1 MRLTPAFRLA
11 WFPLCWLWL
20 APILEA
26 QQQTNAPP
34 PAASSPFIQP
44 PDVVQN
50 DCPQPLAHR
59 PPGSTVTSG
68 DWVELQRTGCY
79 GICPA
84 YTVRLY
90 ASGAVHWHGDGFV
103 AVTGKAAAQ
112 VDAGQAANLIQ
123 QLRDHGFESLCG
135 SYSRPITD
143 NATYLTTVSVAGN
156 AFRVSDYAGS
166 APAWLRDF
174 DERIDAA
181 ADTHRW
187 RHGEPSTEL
196 FANHHLE
203 QDARWPKPGRTQLM
217 RAAGTA
223 DGAVPLLLAQKVPVD
238 AEDASGWTALMYAA
252 GDGSLDQVR
261 TLLAAG
267 ADASHRSRAGET
279 LLFAAAGSSD
289 NPVGKLRLLQRSG
302 ANVAAV
308 SNEGTTVLMIAASR
322 YWQPGLLRAV
332 LEMGANPSVRNSQG
346 KSALDLLEQAKAKND
361 VPDAYAAARKLLL
374 RVH

>member
-1 MRLTPAFRLA
+1 M
-11 WFPLCWLWL
+11 
-20 APILEA
+20 IHA

-34 PAASSPFIQP
+34 PAASSPLVQP

-59 PPGSTVTSG
+59 PPGSTVSSG

-79 GICPA
+79 GTCPA

-90 ASGAVHWHGDGFV
+90 AGGTVHWHGDRFV
-103 AVTGKAAAQ
+103 AVTGNASAQ

-135 SYSRPITD
+135 TYSRPITD
-143 NATYLTTVSVAGN
+143 NATYLTTVSVGGN
-156 AFRVSDYAGS
+156 AFRVSDYAAS

-174 DERIDAA
+174 DDRIDAA

-187 RHGEPSTEL
+187 RHGDPLTEL
-196 FANHHLE
+196 FGDRHLE
-203 QDARWPKPGRTQLM
+203 QDARFPKPGRTQLM
-217 RAAGTA
+217 RAAGAA
-223 DGAVPLLLAQKVPVD
+223 DGAVQLLLAQKVPVD

-261 TLLAAG
+261 LLLAAG
-267 ADASHRSRAGET
+267 ADASHRSLAGET

-289 NPVGKLRLLQRSG
+289 NPVGKLKLLQRSG
-302 ANVAAV
+302 ANVAGV
-308 SNEGTTVLMIAASR
+308 SNDGTTVLMIAASR
-322 YWQPGLLRAV
+322 YWQPGLLKAV
-332 LEMGANPSVRNSQG
+332 LQMGANPSVRNSQG
-346 KSALDLLEQAKAKND
+346 QTALDLLEQAKTKND
-361 VPDAYAAARKLLL
+361 VPAAYQEARALLL
-374 RVH
+374 RAH